1 MNALRPDPRPL
12 YAQTEAILT
21 RRIADGVWAPGS
33 MIPPEPDLAAEL
45 GVSPGTVRKALGG
58 LERRRLIERRQGR
71 GTFVAAHTSER
82 ALFHFFRITALDG
95 QRRAP
100 TSHVLDC
107 ATLASSAAEA
117 APLGLEAGA
126 ALHRVK
132 RARLIGGAACILERI
147 WLPEARFPGFALPV
161 GREMT
166 DELYVLYQRDHGVTI
181 ARAEERLAAIAAPAE
196 DAALLGLREGAP
208 LLEVA
213 RIAFDLQDRPVER
226 RVTLLDTAQHRYVA
240 NLD

>member
-1 MNALRPDPRPL
+1 MNALRPDSRPL

-21 RRIADGVWAPGS
+21 QRIAEGHWAPGS

-82 ALFHFFRITALDG
+82 ALFHFFRISALDG

-107 ATLASSAAEA
+107 RTVAATGEEA
-117 APLGLEAGA
+117 APLGLDAGA
-126 ALHRVK
+126 LVHRVK

-147 WLPEARFPGFALPV
+147 WLPAARFPGFVLPV
-161 GREMT
+161 GREMP

-181 ARAEERLAAIAAPAE
+181 ARAEERLAAIATAAA
-196 DAALLGLREGAP
+196 DSALLGLAPGAP
-208 LLEVA
+208 LLEIA
-213 RIAFDLQDRPVER
+213 RTAFDLQDRPVER
-226 RVTLLDTAQHRYVA
+226 RVTLLDTEAHRYVA

>member
-1 MNALRPDPRPL
+1 MNEIRAHTL

-21 RRIADGVWAPGS
+21 RRIAEGFWAPGA

-95 QRRAP
+95 ARRAP

-107 ATLASSAAEA
+107 RTIAASVEEA
-117 APLGLEAGA
+117 GPLGVAPGT

-132 RARLIGGAACILERI
+132 RGRLIEGSACILERI
-147 WLPEARFPGFALPV
+147 WLPAARFPGFALPV
-161 GREMT
+161 MREMT

-181 ARAEERLAAIAAPAE
+181 GRAEERLAAIAAAEE
-196 DAALLGLREGAP
+196 DALLLNLAPGAP
-208 LLEVA
+208 LLEVS

-226 RVTLLDTAQHRYVA
+226 RITLLDTAAHRYVA

>member
-1 MNALRPDPRPL
+1 MNQARPDSRPL
-12 YAQTEAILT
+12 YAQAEAILT
-21 RRIADGVWAPGS
+21 RRIAEGFWAPGA

-100 TSHVLDC
+100 TSHVLEC
-107 ATLASSAAEA
+107 ATVAASAEEA
-117 APLGLEAGA
+117 APLGLAEGDPV
-126 ALHRVK
+126 HRVK
-132 RARLIGGAACILERI
+132 RGRMVGGAACILERI
-147 WLPEARFPGFALPV
+147 WLPAARFPGFALPV

-181 ARAEERLAAIAAPAE
+181 ARAEERLAAIAAAPD
-196 DAALLGLREGAP
+196 DAALLGLAAVAP
-208 LLEVA
+208 LLEIA

-226 RVTLLDTAQHRYVA
+226 RVTLLDTAAHRYIA